1 MDDLNNLQIIRQL
14 YKNFSEGNLPGVLS
28 FFDKDVVWIRPGG
41 PDIPFAGTFTGIEG
55 LARML
60 SVVTN
65 NVKIKSFVPQKF
77 FNNGDTVVAIG
88 YDSAD
93 VITTGK
99 TYTSDWIQVFTLKDE
114 KIIHVRVYMDTLL
127 IAKAF
132 QP

>member
-1 MDDLNNLQIIRQL
+1 MDDRGNLQIIRQL

-28 FFDKDVVWIRPGG
+28 FFDKDVVWIRPGE

-60 SVVTN
+60 SLVANTI
-65 NVKIKSFVPQKF
+65 KIKSFVPQRF
-77 FNNGDTVVAIG
+77 FDNGDTVVATG

-99 TYTSDWIQVFTLKDE
+99 TYTSDWIQVFTLTNE